1 MSRLQRGALL
11 GLPLLFLLACGGS
24 TDVKSVPPPNAGDG
38 GVYTTADNTPTW
50 DPAKGVLP
58 LPNVLVTAAQPA
70 FSLASEA
77 PTATAP
83 LDPLKSLRYVN
94 TIEMA
99 GKHAVAGLNAPIF
112 MEFTRAIDPTTLA
125 AGFKVYEIVPDPAG
139 TENNPLGFTDV
150 TALFSFKQLGAD
162 TATEGTNQVL
172 AFPLLPLK
180 PGTRYVYVVTSAV
193 KDATTGL
200 GVGRPLAFG
209 FAGQAT
215 PLVDFA
221 TLVSPGVYKS
231 LIPAFLTDAQAT
243 SLEGIRGNATS
254 GGQILLSG
262 YGKLLGDLV
271 TAGKV
276 ANRDDVKVVGRFITT
291 GAMATYTDPATP
303 ASLKPIDALLRA
315 FATAGAA
322 GNPFS
327 ALSKTWDN
335 TVTAAAP
342 IPSNTYY
349 TAAGASA
356 IPHSAV
362 KNVVMGTFSS
372 ADLAVDPKQAL
383 ALNHLAGTDLTTMP
397 TPANAADATDTTY
410 NVAPTGGAVAYGILC
425 QRRMTASV
433 PNQLVGFYNVPRT
446 VNYLYFEPVTPKN
459 GTSAPVLIYQH
470 GITSYK
476 ETALAMANTACS
488 LGYGVLAI
496 DLPLHGSLARPG
508 FTGSASDPLPG
519 GATKGQAWGQDF
531 MSLTSPLTG
540 RTNVQQAAFNLHRLE
555 YLARINSFGTALGG
569 QGVVGPTP
577 GATTSNVSYMGVS
590 LGSIV
595 GAYYLAGNTGLNG
608 SGVYDNASIAGSMRA
623 LLSVP
628 GGRIAYLLK
637 DSVAF
642 GGSVKAGVTAGV
654 TASLTSAGLTPGT
667 PAFVAAFNRTYQ
679 STFHLLQCA
688 VDPTDPATMGHPG
701 LSSPTGTVASRFS
714 GRLLMQEAL
723 NDAVIPNAA
732 TRYFAT
738 SFAGWNVAGGD
749 FAPGFKQVQY
759 STTSPTPHTSTNGVV
774 AAFMTKLGAPA
785 AAPTSTTPVEGY
797 FQFDQTGI
805 SHGFILDWAGSAT
818 NAGLGQKQLAYWLGA
833 GGASIVVD
841 PTTPGF

>member
-11 GLPLLFLLACGGS
+11 GLPVLFLLACGGS
-24 TDVKSVPPPNAGDG
+24 TDVKSVPPPNSGDTG
-38 GVYTTADNTPTW
+38 NYTTADNTPTF

-70 FSLASEA
+70 FNLGTEA

-99 GKHAVAGLNAPIF
+99 GKHAVAGINAPIF
-112 MEFTRAIDPTTLA
+112 MEFTRAIDPATLT
-125 AGFKVYEIVPDPAG
+125 AGFKIYEIVPDPAG
-139 TENNPLGFTDV
+139 TENNPLGFTDI

-209 FAGQAT
+209 FASQAT
-215 PLVDFA
+215 PLVDGSGHSTQA
-221 TLVSPGVYKS
+221 
-231 LIPAFLTDAQAT
+231 AFLSDAQAT
-243 SLEGIRGNATS
+243 ALEGIRGNATS

-262 YGKLLGDLV
+262 YGKLVGDLV

-291 GAMATYTDPATP
+291 GAMATYTDPAVP
-303 ASLKPIDALLRA
+303 ASLKPVDALLKA

-322 GNPFS
+322 GNPFT
-327 ALSKTWDN
+327 AAAKTWDN
-335 TVTAAAP
+335 TVTATAP
-342 IPSNTYY
+342 IPANTYY

-356 IPHSAV
+356 VPHAHV
-362 KNVVMGTFSS
+362 KNVVTGSFNS

-383 ALNHLAGTDLTTMP
+383 ALNHLAGTDATTMP

-425 QRRMTASV
+425 QRRNPA
-433 PNQLVGFYNVPRT
+433 NGQLLGFYNVPRT
-446 VNYLYFEPVTPKN
+446 VNFIYFESTAPKN
-459 GTSAPVLIYQH
+459 GTSAPTVIFQH
-470 GITSYK
+470 GITGYK
-476 ETALAMANTACS
+476 EQTLAMAETACA
-488 LGYGVLAI
+488 LGYGVIAI
-496 DLPLHGSLARPG
+496 DQPLHGSLARPG
-508 FTGSASDPLPG
+508 LTGLASDPLPG

-540 RTNVQQAAFNLHRLE
+540 RTNIQQAAFNLFRLE
-555 YLARINSFGTALGG
+555 YLMRIGAVATALGG

-577 GATTSNVSYMGVS
+577 GATGNITYVSQS

-595 GAYYLAGNTGLNG
+595 GSYFLAGTTSLNG
-608 SGVYDNASIAGSMRA
+608 SGVYDAASIQASMKGF
-623 LLSVP
+623 LSVP

-637 DSVAF
+637 ESAAF
-642 GGSVKAGVTAGV
+642 GPAVKAGVTAGV
-654 TASLTSAGLTPGT
+654 NASLTAAGLTPGT
-667 PAFVAAFNRTYQ
+667 PAYVAAFNRTYQ

-688 VDPTDPATMGHPG
+688 VDPADSATMGHPG
-701 LSSPTGTVASRFS
+701 LAGTAGRSRFD

-732 TRYFAT
+732 TRYLAT
-738 SFAGWNVAGGD
+738 SFAGFNVTGTD
-749 FAPGFKQVQY
+749 FAPGFKQIQY
-759 STTSPTPHTSTNGVV
+759 SATSPTPHTATNGVV

-785 AAPTSTTPVEGY
+785 AAPTSATPIEGY
-797 FQFDQTGI
+797 FQFDQANI
-805 SHGFILDWAGSAT
+805 SHGFLLDWTQPT
-818 NAGLGQKQLAYWLGA
+818 NAGLAQKQLAYFLGA
-833 GGASIVVD
+833 GGNSIVVD